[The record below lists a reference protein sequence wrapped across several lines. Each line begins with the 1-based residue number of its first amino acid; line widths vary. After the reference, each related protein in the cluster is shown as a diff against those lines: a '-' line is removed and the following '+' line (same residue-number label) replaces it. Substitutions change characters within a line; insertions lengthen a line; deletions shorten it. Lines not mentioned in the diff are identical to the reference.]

1 MNGKKTIKGLLFCV
15 ACLAALALFPGCTKT
30 LADEGTLTIRQKETT
45 SQDRTFRIYP
55 MGAGS
60 EIPRPLDND
69 SALTVSRIAEGTIKA
84 GETAISFVLNV
95 GDYYVYQVTT
105 GPDIWRAAQVRRDRE
120 VVVAYP

>member
-1 MNGKKTIKGLLFCV
+1 MKEQRIIKGILFCL
-15 ACLAALALFPGCTKT
+15 ACLAVLALFPGCTKT
-30 LADEGTLTIRQKETT
+30 LADEGTLTVRLKETA

-69 SALTVSRIAEGTIKA
+69 SALTVSRVAEGTIKA
-84 GETAISFVLNV
+84 GETAIFFTLNI

-105 GPDIWRAAQVRRDRE
+105 GPDIWRAAQVRRGRE
-120 VVVAYP
+120 VVVTYP